1 MLVQSKWPHGEHEV
15 RCSQVQVP
23 VHETCK
29 CGCRLRREDC
39 NKHQYYH
46 EPSCRYIII
55 FLVKDLSTVHCAGS
69 LRLTKQSYK
78 RT

>member
-15 RCSQVQVP
+15 QCSQVQVP

-46 EPSCRYIII
+46 EPSCRYNII
-55 FLVKDLSTVHCAGS
+55 FLSERFIYCTLCRQFETRKAKL
-69 LRLTKQSYK
+69 
-78 RT
+78 